1 MSNSNPSRPDSM
13 PQDHSRPLPMPEET
27 FREFLR
33 EEISKLRLL
42 ADELNDP
49 MLCTQLEKDEEELI
63 EEGIREHRELPNG
76 SDEEVQHPGHFIIDP
91 THPLYAYQFR
101 ERDQTGFR

>member
-1 MSNSNPSRPDSM
+1 MPNSNPLRSDSM
-13 PQDHSRPLPMPEET
+13 AQDDSRALPMPEET

-42 ADELNDP
+42 ASELGDP
-49 MLCTQLEKDEEELI
+49 SLHAQLERDEEELI
-63 EEGIREHRELPNG
+63 DEAIREHRELPNC
-76 SDEEVQHPGHFIIDP
+76 SDDEVQHPGHFIIDP